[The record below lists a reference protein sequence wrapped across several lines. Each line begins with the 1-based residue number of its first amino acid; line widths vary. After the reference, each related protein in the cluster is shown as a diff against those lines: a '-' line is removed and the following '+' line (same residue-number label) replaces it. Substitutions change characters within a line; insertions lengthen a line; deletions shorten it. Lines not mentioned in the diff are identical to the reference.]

1 MDRSVLQEIETSGRD
16 TIRKLKLLKSSLDTD
31 ELVFNLRSLGSDLV
45 LFLENAV
52 ERSVL
57 GKLE

>member
-1 MDRSVLQEIETSGRD
+1 M
-16 TIRKLKLLKSSLDTD
+16 RKLKLLKSSLDID
-31 ELVFNLRSLGSDLV
+31 ELVFNLRSLGADLV